1 VNGLLRQGFR
11 SAWGWPSVDG
21 RGNSTAIDREALFQE
36 NAKACKKMPRL
47 ARKCQGG
54 SGLRRSRKIAQLN
67 SAYRLV
73 KKEHTLK
80 KPKCEHRCENF

>member
-47 ARKCQGG
+47 ARKCQG
-54 SGLRRSRKIAQLN
+54 LQ
-67 SAYRLV
+67 
-73 KKEHTLK
+73 
-80 KPKCEHRCENF
+80 ENAKAGPACAAREKLHSSTALTDS

>member
-1 VNGLLRQGFR
+1 MAAATQLQ
-11 SAWGWPSVDG
+11 S
-21 RGNSTAIDREALFQE
+21 I
-36 NAKACKKMPRL
+36 AKHSFKKMPRL

-54 SGLRRSRKIAQLN
+54 SGLRRLRKIAQLN

-80 KPKCEHRCENF
+80 EPKCEHRCENF